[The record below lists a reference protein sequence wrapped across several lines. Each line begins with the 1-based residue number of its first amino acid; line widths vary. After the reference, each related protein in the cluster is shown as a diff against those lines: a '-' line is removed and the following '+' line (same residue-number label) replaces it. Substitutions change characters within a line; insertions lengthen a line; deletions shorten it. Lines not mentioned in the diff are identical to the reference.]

1 MEKIKLIDLQKR
13 KLQKCYLSLI
23 FFTENIKIRKEG
35 CFYNNKLYVL
45 LGTDIYGNRQV
56 VGTYFENTD
65 YNRFWLEVF
74 EDLKARG
81 MEFVLFLVTS
91 HNRNIERCS
100 KIVYNGVKIVYSPEE
115 LLIDITRF
123 FTEKSSRKFVRN
135 LKDLFFAQTLE
146 NHIVEMKMFEEQFC
160 DNKIVLMLLN
170 KREPEIQNFMNIHMK

>member
-13 KLQKCYLSLI
+13 KLQKCYLSLM

-81 MEFVLFLVTS
+81 MEFVLFLVTPD
-91 HNRNIERCS
+91 NRNIERCS
-100 KIVYNGVKIVYSPEE
+100 KIVYNGVKIVCSPEE
-115 LLIDITRF
+115 LLVITSAIR
-123 FTEKSSRKFVRN
+123 VIPIII
-135 LKDLFFAQTLE
+135 
-146 NHIVEMKMFEEQFC
+146 IV
-160 DNKIVLMLLN
+160 
-170 KREPEIQNFMNIHMK
+170 

>member
-65 YNRFWLEVF
+65 YNRFGFINDKIEVQ
-74 EDLKARG
+74 KKWKIK
-81 MEFVLFLVTS
+81 VHKFLYFYF
-91 HNRNIERCS
+91 I
-100 KIVYNGVKIVYSPEE
+100 IYNKYYY
-115 LLIDITRF
+115 
-123 FTEKSSRKFVRN
+123 N
-135 LKDLFFAQTLE
+135 Y
-146 NHIVEMKMFEEQFC
+146 
-160 DNKIVLMLLN
+160 
-170 KREPEIQNFMNIHMK
+170 